1 MIVLVLAKIMGFLK
15 LRLIAQLFGATRE
28 LDMFWAAFTIPDMLI
43 NILIV
48 GSVNAAIIP
57 IFSKVLHERGQ
68 EYLYRLFHRL
78 NNLVFVLT
86 FFVSCIAFIFADQ
99 IGNLLVGE
107 YFDIKFFQTA
117 EDVTSQDLRLLTW
130 LIRVMLLSP
139 IFLGLS
145 SILSAYL
152 QVFKKFLITALTPL
166 IYNVVIIFAALVL
179 VRNFGMDVEGVAWAV
194 VIGSLGHLVF
204 QIPIFVKLSK
214 QQGVWK
220 QIQPIKEDFK
230 EIMNIIR
237 LAVPRVIAVIG
248 EQINVFVNILISLTL
263 AGGAL
268 STYKFA
274 YSLHLFPAQIV
285 GGAISLVA
293 LPNLSDAYSQGKM
306 NIFREIYNKALQR
319 ALFLILPTIAIVVV
333 LRLPIVR
340 LAYGVGEFDWWSTVI
355 TSWCLFLFSLAIL
368 GQILAS
374 LSLRAFYAIHET
386 KWPLVIILLTI
397 GVNILGSI
405 YFTNFFSHYTD
416 WRPIVSELTNGGDL
430 YAMWESLKSMFAE
443 MSTWITQRGA
453 SDAAV
458 GGLALS
464 LSVAFMF
471 ESIFYIIVLH
481 RKIQI
486 ISWQD
491 TIKPFLQKVFCSLIM
506 LVVMYIAFR
515 YTDFSLDTTQA
526 WNVLVIL
533 VLTSLLG
540 SIVYLGLCKL
550 LGVKEL
556 DVLWGYSK
564 KFSKYVSPKEVLTN
578 IPIAMNDYSA
588 YFRIKI
594 GSIFNRDGN
603 GKKRRKD
610 KKKN

>member
-57 IFSKVLHERGQ
+57 VFSRVLHERGQ
-68 EYLYRLFHRL
+68 EYLYRLFYRL
-78 NNLVFVLT
+78 NNLVFILI
-86 FFVSCIAFIFADQ
+86 FLVSCIAFLFAEQ

-107 YFDIKFFQTA
+107 YFDVKFFQTA

-152 QVFKKFLITALTPL
+152 QVFKKFLITALAPL
-166 IYNVVIIFAALVL
+166 IYNVAIIFAALIL
-179 VRNFGMDVEGVAWAV
+179 VQNFGMEVEGIAWAV
-194 VIGSLGHLVF
+194 VVGSLAHLLS

-214 QQGVWK
+214 QQGVWR
-220 QIQPIKEDFK
+220 QITPIREDFK
-230 EIMNIIR
+230 EIVNIVR

-263 AGGAL
+263 TGGAL

-274 YSLHLFPAQIV
+274 YSLHLFPAQII

-306 NIFREIYNKALQR
+306 GIFREIYNKALQR
-319 ALFLILPTIAIVVV
+319 ALFLILPIIAIVIV

-368 GQILAS
+368 GQIIAS

-386 KWPLVIILLTI
+386 KWPLIIILLTI
-397 GVNILGSI
+397 GVNVLGSI

-416 WRPIVSELTNGGDL
+416 WRPIMHEIINGGDL
-430 YAMWESLKSMFAE
+430 HSMWESIRGMFGE
-443 MSTWITQRGA
+443 LSTWFTHRNA

-481 RKIQI
+481 RKIKI
-486 ISWQD
+486 ISWRD
-491 TIKPFLQKVFCSLIM
+491 TVKPFLQKVFCSFIM
-506 LVVMYIAFR
+506 LIVMYIAFR
-515 YTDFSLDTTQA
+515 YSDFSLDTTRA

-540 SIVYLGLCKL
+540 SVVYLALCKL
-550 LGVKEL
+550 FGVKEL

-564 KFSKYVSPKEVLTN
+564 KFSKYVSPKQVLTN
-578 IPIAMNDYSA
+578 IPLAMNDYSA
-588 YFRIKI
+588 YFRVKME
-594 GSIFNRDGN
+594 SIFNRNGN
-603 GKKRRKD
+603 GKEKRRS
-610 KKKN
+610 KKNN